1 MTWYSFMHFEQLS
14 ASRKILLSLFVLC
27 IGFVVGMVLAALVT
41 FLIYGIGLIELA
53 QVISQQ
59 DHPQYVEVLKI
70 FQVFQSIG
78 VFIVSPFII
87 AGLFSAHPA
96 QFLKFNRVPV
106 SLVLIAMLGLL
117 LFIPSINWLATLN
130 DQMRLPGWLN
140 DLESSMREKEEA
152 ARIITN
158 LFLQVES
165 FPAYLFNIFM
175 IALIPAVG
183 EELLFRRVFQQLF
196 TDWTRNAH
204 WGIWISAAL
213 FSFIHFQFFGFFPRM
228 LLGVLFGY
236 LLYWSNSIWLPVICH
251 FVNNALAVSLSWLV
265 HKKCIPPSVETFG
278 AEGFTQWISL
288 IGLVLGTGLLVL
300 LYRMAKKPS
309 VQEIRS

>member
-1 MTWYSFMHFEQLS
+1 MTGYSFMRFEQLPV
-14 ASRKILLSLFVLC
+14 SRKLLLSLFVLC
-27 IGFVVGMVLAALVT
+27 VGFVGGMVLAALAT
-41 FLIYGIGLIELA
+41 FFIYGIGPIELA

-59 DHPQYVEVLKI
+59 GHPQYIGVLKI

-78 VFIVSPFII
+78 VFIASPFII
-87 AGLFSAHPA
+87 AWLFSVHPA
-96 QFLKFNRVPV
+96 QFLKFNRIQV
-106 SLVLIAMLGLL
+106 SLALIAIISLL
-117 LFIPSINWLATLN
+117 AFIPGINWLATLN
-130 DQMRLPGWLN
+130 DQMRLPGWLQ
-140 DLESSMREKEEA
+140 DLEWSMREKEEA
-152 ARIITN
+152 AHVITN

-175 IALIPAVG
+175 IALIPAIG

-196 TDWTRNAH
+196 TDWTRNVH

-236 LLYWSNSIWLPVICH
+236 LLYWSNSIWLPVVCH

-265 HKKCIPPSVETFG
+265 YKKSIPSSVETFG
-278 AEGFTQWISL
+278 AEGFTQRFSL
-288 IGLVLGTGLLVL
+288 IGAVLGIGLLVL